1 MPDGFSPLLSSSVRV
16 REKERKGGQTY
27 VLALVMHR
35 RASFSDIY
43 EDVADF
49 LIYIEMTNK
58 KGTGSMGGRAYDN
71 KR

>member
-1 MPDGFSPLLSSSVRV
+1 
-16 REKERKGGQTY
+16 
-27 VLALVMHR
+27 MHR

-58 KGTGSMGGRAYDN
+58 NVTGKMGGRAYKN
-71 KR
+71 KRDDKYKLK